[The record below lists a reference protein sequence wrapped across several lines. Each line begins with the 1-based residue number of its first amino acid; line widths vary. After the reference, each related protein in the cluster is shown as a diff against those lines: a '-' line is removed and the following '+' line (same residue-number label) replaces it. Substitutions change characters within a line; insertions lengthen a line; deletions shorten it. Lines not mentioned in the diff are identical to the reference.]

1 LQYAT
6 EIWKACNKA
15 ITTTGCIDVTEIL
28 QIVAI
33 CNFLERRALHPAEV
47 DSHGVCLLVH
57 YLLYCY
63 RSNTP
68 NKKVSKMSIFKK
80 SEDKQPDSTMD
91 EFRQKISSAHMPSPV
106 KQIAER
112 EVDMMCKMSP
122 SSAEYTIS
130 LTYVDYLVSLPWNKK
145 TSDNLDLERAKK
157 ILNERHF
164 GLNDVKERILE
175 HLAVKIFVM
184 NKKPQILIVDDEDIA
199 RNNIEHILKK
209 ENYHVVTAA
218 NGVEAFAQL
227 EAAVFDV
234 VLTDLKMEKVDGIE
248 VLEKVKSK
256 YPDTQVIMITAYAAV
271 DTAIEAIKKGAFHY
285 IAKPFRLEEVRT
297 TVKQAIEK
305 KLSTVSAKGSILCFA
320 GPPGTG
326 KTSLGKSIADALGRK
341 FARISL
347 GGMKDEAEIRGHRK
361 TYAGA
366 MPGRIIQE
374 IRRAESSNPV
384 IMLDEA
390 DKIGGQDFK
399 GDPESALLEV
409 LDPEQNHSFIDHYL
423 DVPFDLSNVMFIVTA
438 NIADN
443 ILGPLRDR
451 MEVIEFSGYTEDEK
465 SRIAV
470 LHIIPKQIREHG
482 LSDYSPQF
490 TTDAVS
496 AIINEYT
503 REAGT
508 RNLERQISTICRKI
522 ATEFVYHKDATRL
535 ITVTPELVERYL
547 GPRKYSLEVAGE
559 KNRIGVVTGLVWT
572 DAGGDIMFVE
582 AARMKGYRDLIL
594 TGSLGT
600 VMKESAQAALSYI
613 RSNASSFNIAENV
626 FENHDIHIHVP
637 AGAIPKDGPSAGA
650 TIAAALFS
658 LFTGCPARRD
668 VAVSGE
674 LTLTGRIL
682 PIGGIKEKI
691 LAARRAGV
699 KTVILPSR
707 NKVDVENLPQDVKDG
722 LDIVLTDRFE
732 EIIDRVLIQ

>member
-1 LQYAT
+1 M
-6 EIWKACNKA
+6 N
-15 ITTTGCIDVTEIL
+15 
-28 QIVAI
+28 
-33 CNFLERRALHPAEV
+33 
-47 DSHGVCLLVH
+47 
-57 YLLYCY
+57 
-63 RSNTP
+63 
-68 NKKVSKMSIFKK
+68 IFKK
-80 SEDKQPDSTMD
+80 PEDKQHNATLD
-91 EFRQKISSAHMPSPV
+91 EFRQKISAARMPSNI

-112 EVDMMCKMSP
+112 ELDMMCKMSP
-122 SSAEYTIS
+122 ATAEYTIG
-130 LTYVDYLVSLPWNKK
+130 LTYVDYLVGLPWNKK
-145 TSDNLDLERAKK
+145 TADNLDLAGAQK

-184 NKKPQILIVDDEDIA
+184 NKKPQILIVDDEEIA

-218 NGVEAFAQL
+218 NGIEAIEKI
-227 EAAVFDV
+227 EATVFDV
-234 VLTDLKMEKVDGIE
+234 VLTDLKMEKVDGLG

-256 YPDTQVIMITAYAAV
+256 YPDTQVIMITAYAAI

-297 TVKQAIEK
+297 TVKQALEK
-305 KLSTVSAKGSILCFA
+305 KLSTVSAKGSVLCFA

-326 KTSLGKSIADALGRK
+326 KTSLGRSIADALGRK

-347 GGMKDEAEIRGHRK
+347 GGMKDEAEIMGHRR

-366 MPGRIIQE
+366 MPGRIMQE

-409 LDPEQNHSFIDHYL
+409 LDPEQNHSFLDHYL

-443 ILGPLRDR
+443 IQGPLRDR

-465 SRIAV
+465 NRIAV

-482 LSDYSPQF
+482 LSDYPPEF
-490 TTDAVS
+490 AAEAVS
-496 AIINEYT
+496 KIINEYT

-508 RNLERQISTICRKI
+508 RNLERQISAICRKI
-522 ATEFVYHKDATRL
+522 ATEFVHHKDTVRL
-535 ITVTPELVERYL
+535 ITVTSELVERYL
-547 GPRKYSLEVAGE
+547 GPRRYYLEVAGE
-559 KNRIGVVTGLVWT
+559 ENRIGVVTGLVWT

-582 AARMKGYRDLIL
+582 AANMKGHRDLIL

-613 RSNASSFNIAENV
+613 RSNSSSFNIQEDV
-626 FENHDIHIHVP
+626 FENRDIHIHVP
-637 AGAIPKDGPSAGA
+637 SGAIPKDGPSAGA
-650 TIAAALFS
+650 TIAAALIS

-682 PIGGIKEKI
+682 PVGGIKEKI

-699 KTVILPSR
+699 KTVILPLR
-707 NKVDVENLPQDVKDG
+707 NKVDVENLPQDVKEG
-722 LDIVLTDRFE
+722 LELILTDRIE
-732 EIIDRVLIQ
+732 DIVDKVLIK